1 LLAALIAAL
10 LVAVPG
16 AGAPAWAAASGPRAA
31 LIVEVGQAVRR
42 LCVGLGQPAVSG
54 KALVEISGL
63 DQRWDGGALCRL
75 AGTGPAGGDCFA
87 QYPRFWGYW
96 IGDGRG
102 GWTWSDAGAAAT
114 TVRDGSVQAWVRSA
128 GADESSHRRPPAL
141 RFADACAPDGPAP
154 GATAAGAGATG
165 QSGAGAARDQS
176 GGQSA
181 GGGQGQAGQ
190 GQAGQGQAGQGQAG
204 QGQAGQAQAGQG
216 RAGAGGGTTAASGQ
230 AAPTARSGGGAWASL
245 LGGGAA
251 LLAAVGLVALA
262 WRRRRQA

>member
-114 TVRDGSVQAWVRSA
+114 TVRDGSVQAWVWSA

-165 QSGAGAARDQS
+165 QSGAGAAGDQS

-181 GGGQGQAGQ
+181 GG
-190 GQAGQGQAGQGQAG
+190 G

-230 AAPTARSGGGAWASL
+230 AAPIARSGGGAWASL

>member
-1 LLAALIAAL
+1 MSGRRHGARWDRGSSPRYRRAPPAVLLAALIAAL

-16 AGAPAWAAASGPRAA
+16 AGAPAWAAAPGPRAA

-42 LCVGLGQPAVSG
+42 LCVGLGQSAVSG

-75 AGTGPAGGDCFA
+75 DGTGPAGGDCFA

-102 GWTWSDAGAAAT
+102 GWAWSDAGAATT
-114 TVRDGSVQAWVRSA
+114 TVRDGSVQAWVWSA

-154 GATAAGAGATG
+154 GATAAGAGAAG
-165 QSGAGAARDQS
+165 QSGAGAA
-176 GGQSA
+176 GGQ
-181 GGGQGQAGQ
+181 GGQGQAGQ
-190 GQAGQGQAGQGQAG
+190 SGAGAAGGTATAGGQVTPT
-204 QGQAGQAQAGQG
+204 
-216 RAGAGGGTTAASGQ
+216 AGAGGGA
-230 AAPTARSGGGAWASL
+230 GAWASL

-251 LLAAVGLVALA
+251 LLAAVGSVALA
-262 WRRRRQA
+262 WRRRRRV